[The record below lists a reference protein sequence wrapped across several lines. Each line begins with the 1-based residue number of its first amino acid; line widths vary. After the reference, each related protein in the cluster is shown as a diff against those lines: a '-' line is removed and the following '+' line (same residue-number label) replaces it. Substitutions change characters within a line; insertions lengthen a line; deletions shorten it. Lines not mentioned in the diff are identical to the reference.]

1 MIPFQPDKIF
11 ALLAKYRID
20 FILVGGLA
28 GIAHGYSGGTNDVD
42 IVVPRNA
49 ETIGSLIELLQETKA
64 QLRIP
69 EPPYGLDFDWS
80 NREFFQFRDT
90 VNCLTKYGPCDILF
104 SAAGIGSF
112 EDILPRSEIWELWN
126 REVRVAELEA
136 IIDSKET
143 ADRPKDRLALP
154 LYYQLRDTRRA
165 D

>member
-42 IVVPRNA
+42 IVVPRND
-49 ETIGSLIELLQETKA
+49 ETIGRLIRLLREEKA

-69 EPPYGLDFDWS
+69 DPPYGLDFDWS
-80 NREFFQFRDT
+80 DREFFQFRDT
-90 VNCLTKYGPCDILF
+90 VTCLTKYGPCDILF

-112 EDILPRSEIWELWN
+112 EDILPRSEIWELRN
-126 REVRVAELEA
+126 TEVRVAELEA
-136 IIDSKET
+136 IIDSKEA

-154 LYYQLRDTRRA
+154 LYYQLRDMRRA